1 VIKMLQLLCVSYF
14 SAIIKARRSYRF
26 YLRLYLHS
34 ASNSAHTYTPTRK
47 ETKTILLQRSIPASN
62 QHLYLDLNSINVF
75 GFSLFLFLLLGISLS
90 GSFTQ
95 PSDMIRYKSA
105 TLLYCD
111 HTAMPSSRNTR
122 SKGGHLTSFSVRA
135 W

>member
-1 VIKMLQLLCVSYF
+1 MKILLLLDTFYF
-14 SAIIKARRSYRF
+14 SKINQSWTLLPS

-47 ETKTILLQRSIPASN
+47 ETKKTPPQRSIPASN
-62 QHLYLDLNSINVF
+62 QHLYLDLNLVNVF

-95 PSDMIRYKSA
+95 PSDIISYKSA
-105 TLLYCD
+105 TLLCCN
-111 HTAMPSSRNTR
+111 HTAMLSSRNTR
-122 SKGGHLTSFSVRA
+122 SKGRHLTSFSVRA
-135 W
+135 